1 MHSLNSCHRFL
12 HRITTPTMFMIAK
25 DDPIT
30 QWSSVP
36 VDDLKRNKNFL
47 LAFSDAGGHCEWY
60 YSDEKKQKYLR
71 YTP

>member
-1 MHSLNSCHRFL
+1 
-12 HRITTPTMFMIAK
+12 MFMIAK

-30 QWSSVP
+30 QWNSVP
-36 VDDLKRNKNFL
+36 VEDLKRNKNFL

-71 YTP
+71 YTPQVVLLYFDLISAQLK